1 MFVSHFN
8 YSLVDETRTKA
19 GEKGPPDLGLSLPI
33 YNTQSNFEVETML
46 FSNCINSYKD
56 WGNVMQ
62 YSLFISTWKVYL
74 F

>member
-56 WGNVMQ
+56 
-62 YSLFISTWKVYL
+62 
-74 F
+74 